1 MDLGVSSYQL
11 DEASRGFSYM
21 KDAPL
26 DMRMNREENLSAY
39 GVINNYKE
47 EELFKILKNYGEE
60 KFSRKIARFIVE
72 KEQKIL

>member
-39 GVINNYKE
+39 GVINNYEE
-47 EELFKILKNYGEE
+47 EELFKILKIMGKKNFLE
-60 KFSRKIARFIVE
+60 K
-72 KEQKIL
+72 LLDL